1 MFALQQFTLLH
12 YSPKLLKSLVLI
24 LSFFNSYENSK
35 KTLCYTTSN
44 SSAFGFLL
52 QATPTF
58 KVAYS
63 EVGVALVLFT
73 LSSMPN
79 QQSDWAWG
87 ELLQS
92 LSIHRPQ
99 NSSASACRHIDKS
112 PLWRKKAW

>member
-1 MFALQQFTLLH
+1 MSSPIPYLH
-12 YSPKLLKSLVLI
+12 FL
-24 LSFFNSYENSK
+24 FR
-35 KTLCYTTSN
+35 N

-87 ELLQS
+87 ELLH
-92 LSIHRPQ
+92 LAA
-99 NSSASACRHIDKS
+99 N
-112 PLWRKKAW
+112 PLFFG